1 MCYSGR
7 NHGPEKLNLFFSFFL
22 NLGSHHIINKFRFF
36 FLVDSTESGPELPP
50 DNLEVLHS
58 ARSGGL
64 PPLGL
69 DGPVVLADPG
79 AGISARRAN
88 LLLDVEG
95 HLAAPH
101 TQGVGLVVAFTK

>member
-1 MCYSGR
+1 MGTS
-7 NHGPEKLNLFFSFFL
+7 
-22 NLGSHHIINKFRFF
+22 
-36 FLVDSTESGPELPP
+36 VESSESVSELPP
-50 DNLEVLHS
+50 DNLEVLHAS
-58 ARSGGL
+58 SSGGL

-69 DGPVVLADPG
+69 DGPVVLADAS
-79 AGISARRAN
+79 AGVAAGSAN